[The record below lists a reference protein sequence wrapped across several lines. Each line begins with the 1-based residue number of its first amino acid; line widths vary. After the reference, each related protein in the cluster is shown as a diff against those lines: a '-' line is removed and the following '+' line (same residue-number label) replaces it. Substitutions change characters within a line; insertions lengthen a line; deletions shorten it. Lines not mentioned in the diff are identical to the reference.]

1 MHNPGRA
8 GQGALRRCPKGQCN
22 HMLHV
27 CRAGECV
34 SVGGGGGRAVHPPQV
49 MHAPPMAHGTPLMP
63 SAPAM
68 PKIGTKSVPC
78 DGLMPAFVHACAQE
92 KTSVITAEGQP
103 LPPRWVVKDMMWQS
117 MLALV

>member
-1 MHNPGRA
+1 
-8 GQGALRRCPKGQCN
+8 
-22 HMLHV
+22 
-27 CRAGECV
+27 
-34 SVGGGGGRAVHPPQV
+34 
-49 MHAPPMAHGTPLMP
+49 
-63 SAPAM
+63 M